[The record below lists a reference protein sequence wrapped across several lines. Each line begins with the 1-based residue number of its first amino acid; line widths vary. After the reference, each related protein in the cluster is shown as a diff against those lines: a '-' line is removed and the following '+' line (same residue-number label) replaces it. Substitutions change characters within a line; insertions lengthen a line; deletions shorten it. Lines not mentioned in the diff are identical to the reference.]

1 MNKID
6 ILVFAAHPDDAELSC
21 SGTILKHIQLG
32 YKVGIIDLT
41 QGELGSRGT
50 KETRKKESAH
60 SSQLLGISIRE
71 NLDFKDGFF
80 EINEVHLLKVIEI
93 IRKYQP
99 ELILANAINDRHP
112 DHKRGGDLVSR
123 AAFLS
128 GLRRIETSIDG
139 KSQMAWRPKQVFRYI
154 QEQYHEPDFIV
165 DISGFE
171 TRKLEAIK
179 AFSTQFYDPN
189 SSEPETPISKS
200 DYLEFVTARMKQFGQ
215 AINTKY
221 GEGFTIERT
230 IGIDDLFQL
239 K

>member
-230 IGIDDLFQL
+230 FGIDDLFQL